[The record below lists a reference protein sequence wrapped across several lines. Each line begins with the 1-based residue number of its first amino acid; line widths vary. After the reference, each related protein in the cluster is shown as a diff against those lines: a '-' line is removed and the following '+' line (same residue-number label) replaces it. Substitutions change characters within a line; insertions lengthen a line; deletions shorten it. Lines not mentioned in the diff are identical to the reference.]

1 MTDYMSFPF
10 TLDQRRELFIEMKPL
25 SSAPHDT
32 QEICRSTYLH
42 RSTRRQT
49 MLEVYVRSTYVG
61 LSSRLSPLCSILYL
75 YTGFL
80 LSPHSSTTTL

>member
-32 QEICRSTYLH
+32 QEICRSTYVVTSFDTATTDVGGL
-42 RSTRRQT
+42 RTK
-49 MLEVYVRSTYVG
+49 YVCGSK
-61 LSSRLSPLCSILYL
+61 L
-75 YTGFL
+75 
-80 LSPHSSTTTL
+80 